1 MANSTNINNP
11 ETTTNAQ
18 IQGAGL
24 VLPLSVN
31 ERDPNKISTLFTPNS
46 SVLYSKYS
54 PYPEGQ
60 AGGFFGANQPYI
72 VTNINDANKGI
83 NSTLKYVPYQP
94 SALIDVIRVT
104 KFSASNP
111 GIKFLLKQVYLQG
124 YQPFNETKLYNPLMP
139 IQSTVRA
146 SSFGILDRPLRHI
159 EPNLGGVLGALGLK
173 GIAGAFGFNPPNPP
187 PRGTAPGVG
196 GTPLSS
202 INQGAGKGLTRGGTA
217 TSAYSGQNYS
227 YLSNPSKTGF
237 LKNIGNFFKSSTLF
251 GTFFAI
257 GQPAGTTYK
266 GDDQTYR
273 LMINNKTIR
282 SFNKS
287 GDNTYGSLGVVQR
300 FAPDNRDLE
309 GATTYDKYSRYVGQ
323 YNSST
328 LKYSAQSF
336 YIDINSYKL
345 SDGVVFSAAG
355 NKTYFS
361 GIETIPGYEAS
372 DMLFLYTD
380 YLTNNNYPTKLKS
393 TRKIDYIIHSPD
405 FKKGYTIEYGGYI
418 KDTGIIDQQGKPVN
432 ESPII
437 TDQYDKYID
446 PKNTDATYPTK
457 FTSIRKIDSIV
468 HSPDFK
474 KGYTIKAGGYIKDTE
489 ILDTEGKPVRD
500 SPIIK
505 NQYDKYI
512 DSTFSEISYP
522 TKLTSL
528 DGTPPTE
535 GLYTRKQIDQI
546 RHKESGQGYT
556 IEAGGYIKDTEIL
569 DTEGKP
575 VEKSPIITNQYDKY
589 IDPVNNDATYPT
601 KLTSKNVELSKDHL
615 YNRTQLD
622 QIKHNP
628 SGQGYVIDPNG
639 LTKGYEDKIVDT
651 TKDPIRSNIERTFE
665 SKYVIDKNEQYPTT
679 FIKGKNDFGTTQ
691 IDFANEQNQALKG
704 ILSNY
709 TFVPPT
715 DLKELRSIIDSSK
728 SDKETKKLSYLAKY
742 REYKKVDLLDNPDGK
757 GFAGVNQSDLI
768 NVLNVQSNTNG
779 FINKDLIKF
788 YFYDIYNQKYIP
800 FRATVKGISERSVS
814 SWDDFQ
820 YIGNADKV
828 YNYKGFTR
836 GLGFSFNV
844 VAMSVKEM
852 LPMWQRINYL
862 MGLTKPA
869 NYKNGFIVPPLVMM
883 TIGDIY
889 NNQPIVINSIN
900 MTIPDNATWET
911 VSDSYN
917 ISQLQYLNGR
927 LKSKKLVAL
936 AQFPR
941 EAEISIDANI
951 LEKETPKVG
960 RNNFGDVNIGGFFES
975 QLSIVKSEKQIR
987 KEEEIRQEEIRKQE
1001 ELRQI
1006 RQSGAL
1012 ELFEQR
1018 RDELQNLA

>member
-31 ERDPNKISTLFTPNS
+31 ERGPNKISTLFTPNS

-54 PYPEGQ
+54 PYPEGES
-60 AGGFFGANQPYI
+60 GGFFGANQPYI

-104 KFSASNP
+104 KYSASNP

-139 IQSTVRA
+139 IQSTIRA

-196 GTPLSS
+196 GTPLSI
-202 INQGAGKGLTRGGTA
+202 INPGDGKGLTRGATA
-217 TSAYSGQNYS
+217 QTAYSGQNYK
-227 YLSNPSKTGF
+227 YLSSPSKTGF

-257 GQPAGTTYK
+257 GQPFGTTYK
-266 GDDQTYR
+266 GDDQTYS
-273 LMINNKTIR
+273 LMLYNKRIV
-282 SFNKS
+282 SLNK
-287 GDNTYGSLGVVQR
+287 YGEDVYKTNGGITQRWDADKNRAAAYETGPSKFTRYLNKYYTGV
-300 FAPDNRDLE
+300 
-309 GATTYDKYSRYVGQ
+309 DKYSNESFKIDV
-323 YNSST
+323 NSFKIT
-328 LKYSAQSF
+328 DGKLEDLVNF
-336 YIDINSYKL
+336 NSYEKAVGIFTGEET
-345 SDGVVFSAAG
+345 SD
-355 NKTYFS
+355 
-361 GIETIPGYEAS
+361 I
-372 DMLFLYTD
+372 LFLYTD
-380 YLTNNNYPTKLKS
+380 YLKNNN
-393 TRKIDYIIHSPD
+393 
-405 FKKGYTIEYGGYI
+405 
-418 KDTGIIDQQGKPVN
+418 
-432 ESPII
+432 
-437 TDQYDKYID
+437 
-446 PKNTDATYPTK
+446 
-457 FTSIRKIDSIV
+457 
-468 HSPDFK
+468 
-474 KGYTIKAGGYIKDTE
+474 
-489 ILDTEGKPVRD
+489 
-500 SPIIK
+500 
-505 NQYDKYI
+505 
-512 DSTFSEISYP
+512 YP

-528 DGTPPTE
+528 DKI
-535 GLYTRKQIDQI
+535 LSDDNIYTRERLDK
-546 RHKESGQGYT
+546 
-556 IEAGGYIKDTEIL
+556 IEHIK
-569 DTEGKP
+569 
-575 VEKSPIITNQYDKY
+575 S
-589 IDPVNNDATYPT
+589 
-601 KLTSKNVELSKDHL
+601 
-615 YNRTQLD
+615 
-622 QIKHNP
+622 

-639 LTKGYEDKIVDT
+639 QTIGYEDVTVNTQTKKPYGEIEKSFLIYEDDT
-651 TKDPIRSNIERTFE
+651 LSE
-665 SKYVIDKNEQYPTT
+665 YPTT
-679 FIKGKNDFGTTQ
+679 FIKGETIFGQEQ
-691 IDFANEQNQALKG
+691 IDFANTQNQALKG

-728 SDKETKKLSYLAKY
+728 TDKKNTLSYLTKY
-742 REYKKVDLLDNPDGK
+742 REYRKVDLLDNPDGK

-800 FRATVKGISERSVS
+800 FRATVKSISERSVS

-844 VAMSVKEM
+844 VAMSVKEL

-869 NYKNGFIVPPLVMM
+869 NYKNGFIVPPLVML

-911 VSDSYN
+911 VSESEDKFE
-917 ISQLQYLNGR
+917 YLNGR
-927 LKSKKLVAL
+927 LKSNDNVTL

-951 LEKETPKVG
+951 LEKEKPKVG
-960 RNNFGDVNIGGFFES
+960 RNNFGDFNTGPFS
-975 QLSIVKSEKQIR
+975 DKLSVLASAQEMQQ
-987 KEEEIRQEEIRKQE
+987 QEEFN
-1001 ELRQI
+1001 
-1006 RQSGAL
+1006 A
-1012 ELFEQR
+1012 R
-1018 RDELQNLA
+1018 RTGEIDMMEVG

>member
-31 ERDPNKISTLFTPNS
+31 EREPNKISTLFTPNS

-60 AGGFFGANQPYI
+60 SGGFFGANQPYI

-83 NSTLKYVPYQP
+83 NSTLKYAPFQP
-94 SALIDVIRVT
+94 SAAIDVVRVT

-139 IQSTVRA
+139 IQSTIRA

-202 INQGAGKGLTRGGTA
+202 INQGAGKGLTRGATA
-217 TSAYSGQNYS
+217 ISAHGGQNYS
-227 YLSNPSKTGF
+227 YLSRPSRTGF

-251 GTFFAI
+251 GAFFTI
-257 GQPAGTTYK
+257 GQPYGTTYK
-266 GDDQTYR
+266 GDDQTYS
-273 LMINNKTIR
+273 LMLYNRRMVSINKNDVDVYETNGGIIQRWDANKNRVAGRVETSPLKFSR
-282 SFNKS
+282 YLNKYYSGVNKYSNESFKI
-287 GDNTYGSLGVVQR
+287 DVDKFNTKGGKIEDLIDLNSYGSSVGI
-300 FAPDNRDLE
+300 F
-309 GATTYDKYSRYVGQ
+309 TTDETS
-323 YNSST
+323 
-328 LKYSAQSF
+328 
-336 YIDINSYKL
+336 DI
-345 SDGVVFSAAG
+345 
-355 NKTYFS
+355 
-361 GIETIPGYEAS
+361 
-372 DMLFLYTD
+372 LFLYND

-393 TRKIDYIIHSPD
+393 IRKIDSIVHDPY
-405 FKKGYTIEYGGYI
+405 KNGYVIEDGGYI
-418 KDTGIIDQQGKPVN
+418 KDTGI
-432 ESPII
+432 
-437 TDQYDKYID
+437 
-446 PKNTDATYPTK
+446 
-457 FTSIRKIDSIV
+457 
-468 HSPDFK
+468 
-474 KGYTIKAGGYIKDTE
+474 
-489 ILDTEGKPVRD
+489 LDTQGKPVRD
-500 SPIIK
+500 SPIITD
-505 NQYDKYI
+505 QYNKYK
-512 DSTFSEISYP
+512 DPNFTEISYP

-528 DGTPPTE
+528 DNN
-535 GLYTRKQIDQI
+535 LFRDNIYTR
-546 RHKESGQGYT
+546 E
-556 IEAGGYIKDTEIL
+556 
-569 DTEGKP
+569 
-575 VEKSPIITNQYDKY
+575 
-589 IDPVNNDATYPT
+589 
-601 KLTSKNVELSKDHL
+601 
-615 YNRTQLD
+615 QLD
-622 QIKHNP
+622 QISHNP
-628 SGQGYVIDPNG
+628 SGQGYDERYVIDPNG
-639 LTKGYEDKIVDT
+639 QTIGYENDSIDQQTKTPEGVIKKTFRSEYIIDT
-651 TKDPIRSNIERTFE
+651 EGK
-665 SKYVIDKNEQYPTT
+665 YPTT
-679 FIKGKNDFGTTQ
+679 FIKGENDFGTGQ
-691 IDFANEQNQALKG
+691 INFANTQNQKLKR
-704 ILSNY
+704 ILESNY
-709 TFVPPT
+709 TFVDPT
-715 DLKELRSIIDSSK
+715 DLKELRSIIDS
-728 SDKETKKLSYLAKY
+728 DEDVKKNTLSYLAKY
-742 REYKKVDLLDNPDGK
+742 KKYKNGKDLLDNPNGK

-768 NVLNVQSNTNG
+768 NVLRVQSKTDD

-828 YNYKGFTR
+828 FNYKGFTR

-844 VAMSVKEM
+844 VAMSVKEL

-862 MGLTKPA
+862 MSLTKPA

-911 VSDSYN
+911 VSDSYAF
-917 ISQLQYLNGR
+917 SQFQYLNGR
-927 LKSKKLVAL
+927 LKSKNLVAL

-960 RNNFGDVNIGGFFES
+960 RNNFGDVNIGGKFER
-975 QLSIVKSEKQIR
+975 QLSIVKSEK
-987 KEEEIRQEEIRKQE
+987 EIRQEEIRQEGIRQQE
-1001 ELRQI
+1001 EFN
-1006 RQSGAL
+1006 A
-1012 ELFEQR
+1012 R
-1018 RDELQNLA
+1018 RTGEIDMMEVG

>member
-24 VLPLSVN
+24 VLPAAVN
-31 ERDPNKISTLFTPNS
+31 ERDPNKLSVLFTPNS

-54 PYPEGQ
+54 PYPQGES
-60 AGGFFGANQPYI
+60 GGIIGANQPYI

-83 NSTLKYVPYQP
+83 NSTLKYAPFQP
-94 SALIDVIRVT
+94 SAVIDVIRVT

-139 IQSTVRA
+139 IQSTIRA

-202 INQGAGKGLTRGGTA
+202 INQGAGKGLTRGATA
-217 TSAYSGQNYS
+217 ISAHGGQNYS
-227 YLSNPSKTGF
+227 YLSRPSRTGF

-251 GTFFAI
+251 GAFFTI
-257 GQPAGTTYK
+257 GQPYGTTYK
-266 GDDQTYR
+266 GDDQTYS
-273 LMINNKTIR
+273 LMLYNKKIVSINKNNVDVYETNGGIIQRWDANKNRVAGRVETSPLKFSR
-282 SFNKS
+282 YLNKYYSGVNKYSNESFKI
-287 GDNTYGSLGVVQR
+287 DVDKFNTKGGKIEDLIDLNSYGSSVGI
-300 FAPDNRDLE
+300 F
-309 GATTYDKYSRYVGQ
+309 TTDETS
-323 YNSST
+323 
-328 LKYSAQSF
+328 
-336 YIDINSYKL
+336 DI
-345 SDGVVFSAAG
+345 
-355 NKTYFS
+355 
-361 GIETIPGYEAS
+361 
-372 DMLFLYTD
+372 LFLYND

-393 TRKIDYIIHSPD
+393 IRKIDSIVHDPY
-405 FKKGYTIEYGGYI
+405 KNGYVIEDGGYI
-418 KDTGIIDQQGKPVN
+418 KDTGILDSNGKPVKD
-432 ESPII
+432 SPII

-446 PKNTDATYPTK
+446 SA
-457 FTSIRKIDSIV
+457 
-468 HSPDFK
+468 
-474 KGYTIKAGGYIKDTE
+474 
-489 ILDTEGKPVRD
+489 
-500 SPIIK
+500 
-505 NQYDKYI
+505 
-512 DSTFSEISYP
+512 FSDISYP

-546 RHKESGQGYT
+546 RHKDSGQGYT

-569 DTEGKP
+569 DTQGKP
-575 VEKSPIITNQYDKY
+575 VEKSPIITDQYDKY
-589 IDPVNNDATYPT
+589 IDPTKTYPT
-601 KLTSKNVELSKDHL
+601 KLKSLDGRLATDGL

-622 QIKHNP
+622 QIEHKD

-639 LTKGYEDKIVDT
+639 LTKGYENSIVDT
-651 TKDPIRSNIERTFE
+651 KKDPIKSNIKRTFE
-665 SKYVIDKNEQYPTT
+665 SEYVIDKNKQYPTT
-679 FIKGKNDFGTTQ
+679 FIKGENGFGQVQ
-691 IDFANEQNQALKG
+691 IDFANKQNQALKNV
-704 ILSNY
+704 LQNY
-709 TFVPPT
+709 NFVPPT
-715 DLKELRSIIDSSK
+715 DLKNVRSVIDSSK
-728 SDKETKKLSYLAKY
+728 TEKDNKLSYLAKY
-742 REYKKVDLLDNPDGK
+742 KKYENGKDLLDNPGGK

-768 NVLNVQSNTNG
+768 NVLNVQSNTDA
-779 FINKDLIKF
+779 FIDKDLIKF

-820 YIGNADKV
+820 YIGNADKI

-862 MGLTKPA
+862 MGLSKPA
-869 NYKNGFIVPPLVMM
+869 NYKNRFIVPPLVMI

-889 NNQPIVINSIN
+889 KNQPIVINSIN

-911 VSDSYN
+911 VSESDDKFE
-917 ISQLQYLNGR
+917 YLNGR
-927 LKSKKLVAL
+927 LKTKDNVTV

-941 EAEISIDANI
+941 EVEISIDANI
-951 LEKETPKVG
+951 LEKEKPKTG
-960 RNNFGDVNIGGFFES
+960 CNNFGDFYLYGGTYIGSGNAFS
-975 QLSIVKSEKQIR
+975 GQLFN
-987 KEEEIRQEEIRKQE
+987 
-1001 ELRQI
+1001 
-1006 RQSGAL
+1006 G
-1012 ELFEQR
+1012 
-1018 RDELQNLA
+1018 

>member
-31 ERDPNKISTLFTPNS
+31 ERGPNKISTLFTPNS

-60 AGGFFGANQPYI
+60 SGGFFGANQPYI
-72 VTNINDANKGI
+72 VTNIEDSNKGI

-104 KFSASNP
+104 KYSASNP

-139 IQSTVRA
+139 IQSTIRA

-196 GTPLSS
+196 GTPLSI
-202 INQGAGKGLTRGGTA
+202 INPGDGKGLTRGATA
-217 TSAYSGQNYS
+217 QTAYSGQNYK
-227 YLSNPSKTGF
+227 YLSSPSKTGF

-257 GQPAGTTYK
+257 GQPFGTTYK
-266 GDDQTYR
+266 GDDQTYS
-273 LMINNKTIR
+273 LMLYNKRIVAL
-282 SFNKS
+282 NK
-287 GDNTYGSLGVVQR
+287 YGEDVYKTNGGITQRWDADKNRAAAYETGPSKFTRYLNKYYTGV
-300 FAPDNRDLE
+300 
-309 GATTYDKYSRYVGQ
+309 DKYSNESFKIDV
-323 YNSST
+323 NSFKIT
-328 LKYSAQSF
+328 DGKLEDLVNF
-336 YIDINSYKL
+336 NSYEKAVGIFTGEET
-345 SDGVVFSAAG
+345 SD
-355 NKTYFS
+355 
-361 GIETIPGYEAS
+361 I
-372 DMLFLYTD
+372 LFLYTD
-380 YLTNNNYPTKLKS
+380 YLKNNN
-393 TRKIDYIIHSPD
+393 
-405 FKKGYTIEYGGYI
+405 
-418 KDTGIIDQQGKPVN
+418 
-432 ESPII
+432 
-437 TDQYDKYID
+437 
-446 PKNTDATYPTK
+446 
-457 FTSIRKIDSIV
+457 
-468 HSPDFK
+468 
-474 KGYTIKAGGYIKDTE
+474 
-489 ILDTEGKPVRD
+489 
-500 SPIIK
+500 
-505 NQYDKYI
+505 
-512 DSTFSEISYP
+512 YP

-528 DGTPPTE
+528 DKI
-535 GLYTRKQIDQI
+535 LSDDNIYTRERLDK
-546 RHKESGQGYT
+546 
-556 IEAGGYIKDTEIL
+556 IEHIK
-569 DTEGKP
+569 
-575 VEKSPIITNQYDKY
+575 S
-589 IDPVNNDATYPT
+589 
-601 KLTSKNVELSKDHL
+601 
-615 YNRTQLD
+615 
-622 QIKHNP
+622 

-639 LTKGYEDKIVDT
+639 QTIGYEDVTVNTQTKKPYGEIEKSFLIYEDDT
-651 TKDPIRSNIERTFE
+651 LSE
-665 SKYVIDKNEQYPTT
+665 YPTT
-679 FIKGKNDFGTTQ
+679 FIKGETIFGQEQ
-691 IDFANEQNQALKG
+691 IDFANTQNQALKG

-728 SDKETKKLSYLAKY
+728 TDKKNTLSYLTKY
-742 REYKKVDLLDNPDGK
+742 REYRKVDLLDNPAGK

-836 GLGFSFNV
+836 GLGFNFTV
-844 VAMSVKEM
+844 LAMSVKEL

-869 NYKNGFIVPPLVMM
+869 NYKNGFIVPPLVML

-889 NNQPIVINSIN
+889 KNQPIVINSIN

-911 VSDSYN
+911 
-917 ISQLQYLNGR
+917 ISESEDKFEYLNGR
-927 LKSKKLVAL
+927 LKSNDNVTL

-951 LEKETPKVG
+951 LEKEKPKVG
-960 RNNFGDVNIGGFFES
+960 RNNFGDASDYFSSDLIVN
-975 QLSIVKSEKQIR
+975 
-987 KEEEIRQEEIRKQE
+987 
-1001 ELRQI
+1001 
-1006 RQSGAL
+1006 
-1012 ELFEQR
+1012 
-1018 RDELQNLA
+1018 NP